1 MGSASILVTF
11 IDAEPKNNP
20 LNPFSGIYS
29 HSIVAGGFEEM
40 S

>member
-1 MGSASILVTF
+1 MELWDKIRESHS
-11 IDAEPKNNP
+11 
-20 LNPFSGIYS
+20 SGRFTLPISFYYS